1 MARLTDRAFE
11 ILRAEVDK
19 CAAADSLAG
28 EVYRR
33 MVIKRLEKLR
43 SQNGTF
49 ASTEE
54 IRDTF
59 KDEFPQFSEQALKA
73 AVKANRPPGLFGKII
88 FAGSLLG
95 SAAGI
100 IWLINLPFPMIRW
113 PVAKTMPILLL
124 PSFMSMDR
132 NYRQAI
138 ALVEQSDQLVNKAT
152 AVADFDLGEIKA

>member
-19 CAAADSLAG
+19 CAAADTLAG

-33 MVIKRLEKLR
+33 MVIKRLDKLR

-59 KDEFPQFSEQALKA
+59 KDEFPNFSELALKA
-73 AVKANRPPGLFGKII
+73 AVKANRPRGLFGKII
-88 FAGSLLG
+88 FAGSLVG

-100 IWLINLPFPMIRW
+100 IWLINLPFPLIRL
-113 PVAKTMPILLL
+113 PVAKNNADI
-124 PSFMSMDR
+124 
-132 NYRQAI
+132 
-138 ALVEQSDQLVNKAT
+138 
-152 AVADFDLGEIKA
+152 VAAEF